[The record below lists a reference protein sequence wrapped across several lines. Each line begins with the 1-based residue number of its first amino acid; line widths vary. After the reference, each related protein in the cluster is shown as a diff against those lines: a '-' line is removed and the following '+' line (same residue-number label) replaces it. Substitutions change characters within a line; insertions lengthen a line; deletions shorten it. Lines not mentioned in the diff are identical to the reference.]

1 MTGNRWRHALRREE
15 KTAEG
20 FLDLDQS
27 PAPRPILEMNQLQL
41 EEAPM
46 TDGELYYLLMAIG
59 AAALFAIT
67 LARSAARSG

>member
-1 MTGNRWRHALRREE
+1 
-15 KTAEG
+15 
-20 FLDLDQS
+20 
-27 PAPRPILEMNQLQL
+27 
-41 EEAPM
+41 M